1 MKTGLNLFA
10 FALSFVASVAV
21 AQATWQD
28 DLSYEIALVYDCEIA
43 FLSHVVER
51 DVGEKQVVMAK
62 VHCTDQRSFDAQRLD
77 PLEPFHFSPCEHREK
92 TTC

>member
-1 MKTGLNLFA
+1 MRVECLFLA
-10 FALSFVASVAV
+10 GAILLVGSVAA

-28 DLSYEIALVYDCEIA
+28 DLSYEIELVHDCEVA

-51 DVGEKQVVMAK
+51 EVDDKQVVIVK
-62 VHCTDQRSFDAQRLD
+62 VHGTDQRSFDAQRLD
-77 PLEPFHFSPCEHREK
+77 PLDPFHFSPCEHREK

>member
-1 MKTGLNLFA
+1 MKTGPNLLA
-10 FALSFVASVAV
+10 VALSCVASLAV
-21 AQATWQD
+21 AQGTWQD
-28 DLSYEIALVYDCEIA
+28 DLSYEIALVYDCEVA

-51 DVGEKQVVMAK
+51 EVSDKQVVMAK